1 MTSLRISEDIEYNP
15 HIRVVEMIKDT
26 IDVNTH
32 NDQVTEFNNNVQK
45 WENRF
50 LDTARN
56 SSA

>member
-1 MTSLRISEDIEYNP
+1 
-15 HIRVVEMIKDT
+15 MIKDT

-56 SSA
+56 SSV